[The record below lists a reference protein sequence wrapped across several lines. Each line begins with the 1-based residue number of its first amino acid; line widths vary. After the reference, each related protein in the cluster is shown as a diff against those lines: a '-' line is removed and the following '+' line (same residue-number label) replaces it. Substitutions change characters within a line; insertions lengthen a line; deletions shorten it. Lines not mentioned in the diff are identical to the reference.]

1 MRAAP
6 ASTAAIDNAQ
16 KGTRAAYFGA
26 LGGFAQA
33 TVYDRSLLGIGAVL
47 SGPAL
52 VEEPES
58 TLLLPPSCTA
68 QVEANGN
75 IIVTVG

>member
-1 MRAAP
+1 
-6 ASTAAIDNAQ
+6 
-16 KGTRAAYFGA
+16 
-26 LGGFAQA
+26 
-33 TVYDRSLLGIGAVL
+33 VV

-58 TLLLPPSCTA
+58 TLLLPPSCKA

>member
-1 MRAAP
+1 ML
-6 ASTAAIDNAQ
+6 ASV
-16 KGTRAAYFGA
+16 RS
-26 LGGFAQA
+26 A
-33 TVYDRSLLGIGAVL
+33 TLLGIGAVV

-58 TLLLPPSCTA
+58 TLLLPPSCKA